1 MKITKKK
8 IEKENINENENENEE
23 NKEEAV
29 WKPEY
34 PENWADGNFEL
45 IINHCYKCE
54 DHTTTT
60 RHMEFQFV
68 DKFNEITEGLQ
79 MMFPNAKIY
88 GNYDDLE
95 YYGCFDVYI
104 HGIGPFFDN
113 KGRYFLFKKKCERK
127 IPSYN

>member
-1 MKITKKK
+1 
-8 IEKENINENENENEE
+8 
-23 NKEEAV
+23 
-29 WKPEY
+29 
-34 PENWADGNFEL
+34 
-45 IINHCYKCE
+45 
-54 DHTTTT
+54 
-60 RHMEFQFV
+60 MEFQFV

-113 KGRYFLFKKKCERK
+113 KGRYFLFKKNARGRYLWYMVVVLIWKK
-127 IPSYN
+127 PKVNLF